1 LLATRDNHPP
11 TNHGGPKARHLCECI
26 SVSEAVCIR
35 NASSGTFRDACG
47 IKIRHCTR
55 KEFWNIYKPSRSVK
69 ESRKQSWRNE
79 RESKVPSRSR
89 GKLEKYRKSL
99 MKSWPTDF
107 FRDFPARISCSTHAL
122 HPTGVVYSC
131 QYGWCGQVV
140 RQDEALVTKHAAVA
154 FEVEE
159 SRRSCGVK

>member
-1 LLATRDNHPP
+1 MLATRDNHPP

-89 GKLEKYRKSL
+89 GKLEKIRKSL

-107 FRDFPARISCSTHAL
+107 FRDFPARISFAQLTLCTPLAL
-122 HPTGVVYSC
+122 YILVSMG
-131 QYGWCGQVV
+131 GAARWCGKM
-140 RQDEALVTKHAAVA
+140 RLW
-154 FEVEE
+154 
-159 SRRSCGVK
+159 

>member
-1 LLATRDNHPP
+1 MLATRDNHLP

-107 FRDFPARISCSTHAL
+107 FRDFPARISLLNSRSAPHWRCIFVS
-122 HPTGVVYSC
+122 V
-131 QYGWCGQVV
+131 WVV